1 MTISK
6 SPPCIGR
13 RNLLALTG
21 GLLAAPAIARAQG
34 QNGVALVIGN
44 SKYIW
49 EAQLPNVRRDVPD
62 IARRFEQLGLKTEL
76 LQDVGHD
83 AMRQAIDRFAAASSG
98 ARLAAFYFAG
108 HGAQWDKISYLV
120 PADADLSS
128 PSVVKTLPSIK
139 SLRESTRRASARLL
153 VFDNCRNNPA
163 DDWRQQWAIDQ
174 GFVMKGEDAR
184 SEPNAL
190 VLFSTAPG
198 RVAFD
203 GPAGQN
209 SPFAAA
215 LLRQLAR
222 PSVDLHELP
231 GKLRRD
237 VLTATEGRQ
246 VVVDFDR
253 LPGAVQ
259 LNGPAGAA
267 PAEQRTDP
275 GRIVELPNAYAFA
288 AKADLFLPPGLA
300 GYRATGASN
309 EGRMVGAYQVEFS
322 GTPGLLV
329 VLSTSDTNA
338 VEVVWMN
345 RFKRQAYWRF
355 QRGKISGS
363 KLEFTGSS
371 WGSHFEYTWKDAN
384 SGTMSARVVDP
395 GSNNNG
401 RITTASFS
409 RLDG

>member
-1 MTISK
+1 MTILRSR
-6 SPPCIGR
+6 PRIGR
-13 RNLLALTG
+13 RTVLALTG
-21 GLLAAPAIARAQG
+21 GLLAAPAIVRAQG

-44 SKYIW
+44 SKYAW
-49 EAQLPNVRRDVPD
+49 EAQLPNVRRDAPD
-62 IARRFEQLGLKTEL
+62 IARRFEQLGLRTEL
-76 LQDVGHD
+76 LQDVGHA
-83 AMRQAIDRFAAASSG
+83 AMKQAIDRFAAASSSG
-98 ARLAAFYFAG
+98 RLAAFYFAG
-108 HGAQWDKISYLV
+108 HGAQWEKNSHLV
-120 PADADLSS
+120 PIDADLSS
-128 PSVVKTLPSIK
+128 PSIVKTLPSIK

-215 LLRQLAR
+215 LLRQLAS
-222 PSVDLHELP
+222 PSVNLQELP
-231 GKLRRD
+231 GRLRRD
-237 VLTATEGRQ
+237 VLIATEGRQ

-253 LPGAVQ
+253 LPGALL
-259 LNGPAGAA
+259 LNGPAGTA
-267 PAEQRTDP
+267 PAEQRLD
-275 GRIVELPNAYAFA
+275 RARVVELPNAFAFA
-288 AKADLFLPPGLA
+288 AKADLFMPPGLVC
-300 GYRATGASN
+300 YRATGASN
-309 EGRMVGAYQVEFS
+309 EGRMVGAYQVAFS
-322 GTPGLLV
+322 GTPAVLV
-329 VLSTSDTNA
+329 VLSTSDPNA

-345 RFKRQAYWRF
+345 RVKGQAFWRF
-355 QRGKISGS
+355 QRGTISGS

-371 WGSHFEYTWKDAN
+371 WGSHLEFTWNDAN
-384 SGTMSARVVDP
+384 SGSASARLVDP
-395 GSNNNG
+395 GSSKNG